1 MESIYKR
8 HNPGNTNGLYLKLGD
23 GDKVKLR
30 IVSAP
35 AISVYKEG
43 DKPRYSWIVWNRE
56 LKKPQVYSSGISV
69 FRQIADLE
77 DEWGAPTD
85 FDITI
90 KRTGLMMETEYSVV
104 PVKASDDLTTEQ
116 QGEVDKI
123 NLPQAI
129 KGKWLADYVED
140 GELPDPVSDAP
151 PSTDPAPTDADAPSG
166 YAKAKAVARKID
178 GKQELPEDMPPDF
191 LEQ

>member
-23 GDKVKLR
+23 GDRVKMRLA
-30 IVSAP
+30 SAP

-43 DKPRYSWIVWNRE
+43 DKPRYSWIIWNRE
-56 LKKPQVYSSGISV
+56 LNKPQVYSSGISV

-77 DEWGAPTD
+77 DEWGSPD
-85 FDITI
+85 SFDITI

-104 PVKASDDLTTEQ
+104 PVKTSDDLTTAQ
-116 QGEVDKI
+116 QEEVDKI

-151 PSTDPAPTDADAPSG
+151 AREPEPAPSDD
-166 YAKAKAVARKID
+166 
-178 GKQELPEDMPPDF
+178 DMPPD

>member
-8 HNPGNTNGLYLKLGD
+8 HNPGNTSDLYLKLGD
-23 GDKVKLR
+23 GDRIKLR
-30 IVSAP
+30 LASAP
-35 AISVYKEG
+35 AISVYREG

-56 LKKPQVYSSGISV
+56 KNKAQVYSAGISV

-77 DEWGAPTD
+77 DEWGSPD
-85 FDITI
+85 SFDILI

-104 PVKASDDLTTEQ
+104 PVKTSDDLTKTQ
-116 QGEVDKI
+116 QDEVDKI

-140 GELPDPVSDAP
+140 GELPDPVSDLP
-151 PSTDPAPTDADAPSG
+151 PKEPEPAPSDQDA
-166 YAKAKAVARKID
+166 
-178 GKQELPEDMPPDF
+178 PPDF
-191 LEQ
+191 MEQ